1 MLTLLEATAPTG
13 KPVPSAVR
21 PHMNPLT
28 HALLGWTLAQ
38 VVPLTRRDRAL
49 VTLAGVVPDIAGLGV
64 VAELLTRDRAH
75 PLLWWSEYHHVLAHN
90 VGGAPV
96 VTIAVICLAHRRWVG
111 AALACFFA
119 WQRGYAPLEF
129 VSTRAD
135 QHFVQALRVR
145 FGAAH
150 LPLRKP

>member
-1 MLTLLEATAPTG
+1 MLTPLEATAPTG

-49 VTLAGVVPDIAGLGV
+49 VTLAGVVPDIDGLGV
-64 VAELLTRDRAH
+64 VAELLT

-90 VGGAPV
+90 LGGALV

-111 AALACFFA
+111 AALACTSFHLHLLGDLVGG
-119 WQRGYAPLEF
+119 RGPDGYQWPIPYLAPF
-129 VSTRAD
+129 S
-135 QHFVQALRVR
+135 
-145 FGAAH
+145 AA
-150 LPLRKP
+150 